1 MFARGN
7 FTWGGGGMVRMAHL
21 RPPLV
26 EHWNTQNWSLVKM
39 LPTNN
44 LERIGRQLI
53 LLDKTLS
60 GKYGENEAIRNL
72 QKSLSCTVF
81 AS

>member
-7 FTWGGGGMVRMAHL
+7 FTWGGGMVRMAHL
-21 RPPLV
+21 QPPLV

-44 LERIGRQLI
+44 LGRIGRQLI

-60 GKYGENEAIRNL
+60 GKYAPAP
-72 QKSLSCTVF
+72 SADLSRAPSRTERR
-81 AS
+81 A